1 MNAPNTKRTPL
12 VIAAEINAINLESR
26 KMLLKNAIEVGR
38 RLKEAKELL
47 KHGEWLKWLKESVN
61 YSKSTAANLMR
72 LYEEYGY
79 LLLNPSEE
87 DSNFQA
93 LGNSTYTQAVLLL
106 GLPEGER
113 EEFVAQNDVAN
124 MTARQ
129 LNQAV
134 KEQWAPAP
142 AREQPQAN
150 PQAKTQAE
158 IQDDGPQIHPMPKNP
173 EDIQIQYVSRTVKPR
188 RESGP
193 KAAPDP
199 SLVVNYEEK
208 CTICC
213 KTIADAFQELL
224 TALGQLSRLDPQAKE
239 RCSQDAG
246 QLAEYMVERLKGWL
260 PVAGSNMTG
269 IETYSTY
276 EW

>member
-1 MNAPNTKRTPL
+1 MNAPNTERTPP

-87 DSNFQA
+87 DPNFQA
-93 LGNSTYTQAVLLL
+93 LGNLTYTQAVLLL
-106 GLPEGER
+106 GLPEEER

-124 MTARQ
+124 MTSRQ

-134 KEQWAPAP
+134 KEQSEVAPAK
-142 AREQPQAN
+142 AQPQAE
-150 PQAKTQAE
+150 PQAQS
-158 IQDDGPQIHPMPKNP
+158 MPKIP
-173 EDIQIQYVSRTVKPR
+173 EDIQIQYVSKTINPR
-188 RESGP
+188 RGRSRET
-193 KAAPDP
+193 APSP
-199 SLVVNYEEK
+199 SLIVNYEEK
-208 CTICC
+208 CTACC
-213 KTIADAFQELL
+213 KTIADTFQELL
-224 TALGQLSRLDPQAKE
+224 TALGQLSRLDPQVKE
-239 RCSQDAG
+239 KCSQDAG
-246 QLAEYMVERLKGWL
+246 QLAAYMVERLKDWP
-260 PVAGSNMTG
+260 PVAGSNMAG
-269 IETYSTY
+269 IERYSTY